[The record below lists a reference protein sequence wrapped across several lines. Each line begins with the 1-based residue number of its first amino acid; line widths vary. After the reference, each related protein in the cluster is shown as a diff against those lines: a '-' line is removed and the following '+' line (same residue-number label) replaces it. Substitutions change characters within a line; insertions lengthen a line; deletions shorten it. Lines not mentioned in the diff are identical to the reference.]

1 MGAVDVGVGHDD
13 DPVVA
18 QLRDVEAVADP
29 LDPGAEGDD
38 QRPDVLARDDLVE
51 ARLLDVEELAAQR
64 QDRLEPAIAALLGRA
79 TGRVA
84 LDDVE
89 LAAGGVAL
97 LAVGEL
103 AGQRQAVEG
112 ALAEDEVAGLA
123 GGVAGAGRR
132 QALLDDP
139 AAVAG
144 VLVEVLA
151 EGSRR
156 RPSGPGP

>member
-38 QRPDVLARDDLVE
+38 QGADVLARDDLVQ
-51 ARLLDVEELAAQR
+51 AGLLHVQELAAQR
-64 QDRLEPAIAALLGRA
+64 QDCLEAAVATLLGGA
-79 TGRVA
+79 TRRIA

-89 LAAGGVAL
+89 LAAGRIAL

-103 AGQRQAVEG
+103 AGERQAVQG
-112 ALAEDEVAGLA
+112 ALADDQVACLAGGLA
-123 GGVAGAGRR
+123 GARR
-132 QALLDDP
+132 SQALLDDP
-139 AAVAG
+139 APVAG

-151 EGSRR
+151 TGFRR
-156 RPSGPGP
+156 PPSGPGP